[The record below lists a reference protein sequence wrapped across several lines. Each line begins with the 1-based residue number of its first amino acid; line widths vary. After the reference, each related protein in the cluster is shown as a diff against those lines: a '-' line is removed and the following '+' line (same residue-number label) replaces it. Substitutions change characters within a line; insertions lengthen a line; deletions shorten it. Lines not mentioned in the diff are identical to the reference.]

1 MKTRLSLL
9 DLHKAE
15 MKKNMLGKVKG
26 GIDIR
31 CICSFN
37 NPLVG
42 TRESGGSTVL
52 CYCDSS
58 ISPSSTVQNKTS
70 N

>member
-1 MKTRLSLL
+1 MKNRLSLL

-15 MKKNMLGKVKG
+15 MKKTMLGKVKG

-37 NPLVG
+37 NPLLT
-42 TRESGGSTVL
+42 TRESGGSAIL
-52 CYCDSS
+52 CFCDLN
-58 ISPSSTVQNKTS
+58 ISPSSTVQTKSTN
-70 N
+70 

>member
-1 MKTRLSLL
+1 MKNRLSLL

-15 MKKNMLGKVKG
+15 MKKSMLGKVKG

-37 NPLVG
+37 NPLVS
-42 TRESGGSTVL
+42 TRESGGAATL
-52 CYCDSS
+52 CYCDLS
-58 ISPSSTVQNKTS
+58 ISPSSTVQTKATT
-70 N
+70 